1 MKKMKSVLA
10 LALLLPL
17 FGGAAVAQVPSVDAR
32 VTLNIADKSLE
43 EIVKSLRDRS
53 GSNIVI
59 IDPIDKAKISTA
71 KVSIEVFDVSWRD
84 ALELVA
90 EKAGCVVE
98 ERPGGVLAVT
108 RPPEVTIEFQ
118 DQDVRKVIETIA
130 AVSGASITL
139 GKEVSG
145 NITVRFKD
153 VPWRVALDVTAK
165 TLGFVVVEEKRG
177 VLRVVSPDTLK
188 DQLDT
193 RTYQLRYLRPQ
204 SIFKPTIKSEFVQSQ
219 QQTQAQATG
228 KGGQIDYTK
237 TFTVLLALEK
247 ALSAQG
253 KIDYVDISNVV
264 IVRDTAQVHQSIK
277 EMLSRLDVEPAQ
289 VFCDVKFVSTTNTDL
304 LNLGVDYGDAGP
316 EVTMSGGQIPITF
329 PFNAGKGGFEDS
341 LIANPTGYGPF
352 VDPTNTGN
360 LPSNTQIPDT
370 IFGALSFTQVTAT
383 LRLLQRDTKSE
394 VIQAPKVMA
403 LDGNAATIFVGETIR
418 YAEAKSEQGQAG
430 GLQLSVAEAAGSP
443 VEVGFQLLVRPNVVP
458 GTEKMVM
465 EVIPKETS
473 LSGTGVSSFAPAG
486 FDVFTVGAGGSLGS
500 IALPRTQS
508 STIVTSM
515 MLESGQTAMIGGLSS
530 DSDTT
535 IDSKVPLLG
544 DIPLIGELFKYRTKN
559 HDRRSLL
566 VFLTPTIVRSSEDS
580 QLLLQQE
587 LGRRRVALKKE
598 LEDLMKKHEAP
609 LPAKEPAAGANN

>member
-1 MKKMKSVLA
+1 MFVKKRMSLLAVA
-10 LALLLPL
+10 LALPLL
-17 FGGAAVAQVPSVDAR
+17 GGAALAQVPSVDAR

-59 IDPIDKAKISTA
+59 IDPIDKAKISIQ
-71 KVSIEVFDVSWRD
+71 KVSIEVFDVGWRD

-98 ERPGGVLAVT
+98 DRPGGVLAVT
-108 RPPEVTIEFQ
+108 RPPPVTIEFQ

-130 AVSGASITL
+130 KVSGASITL

-145 NITVRFKD
+145 NITVRFND

-177 VLRVVSPDTLK
+177 VLRIVSPDTLR

-204 SIFKPTIKSEFVQSQ
+204 SAYKPLIKSEFLQPLQ
-219 QQTQAQATG
+219 QQQQSAAG
-228 KGGQIDYTK
+228 KGGTIDYTK
-237 TFTVLLALEK
+237 TFTVLQALEK

-253 KIDYVDISNVV
+253 KLDYVDISNVV
-264 IVRDTAQVHQSIK
+264 IVRDTAQVHASVK
-277 EMLSRLDVEPAQ
+277 DMLGRLDVEPAQ

-316 EVTMSGGQIPITF
+316 QVSLSGGSIPVTF
-329 PFNAGKGGFEDS
+329 PFDAGRGGFEDG
-341 LIANPTGYGPF
+341 LIANSTGYGPF
-352 VDPTNTGN
+352 VDPTLNAGST
-360 LPSNTQIPDT
+360 SIPDT
-370 IFGALSFTQVTAT
+370 VFGALSFTQVTAT
-383 LRLLQRDTKSE
+383 LRLLQRDSKSE
-394 VIQAPKVMA
+394 VIQAPKIVT
-403 LDGNAATIFVGETIR
+403 LDGVPGTIFVGETIR

-430 GLQLSVAEAAGSP
+430 GLQLSVAEASGSP
-443 VEVGFQLLVRPNVVP
+443 VEVGFQLLVRPNVIP
-458 GTEKMVM
+458 GTDKMVM

-486 FDVFTVGAGGSLGS
+486 FDVFTVGAAGSAGS
-500 IALPRTQS
+500 IALPRTRS

-515 MLESGQTAMIGGLSS
+515 MVESGHTVMIGGLSS
-530 DSDTT
+530 DSDTET
-535 IDSKVPLLG
+535 KTKVPLLG
-544 DIPLIGELFKYRTKN
+544 DIPLLGELFKHKSKS
-559 HDRRSLL
+559 HERRSLL
-566 VFLTPTIVRSSEDS
+566 VFLTPTIVRSSEDN
-580 QLLLQQE
+580 QRLLQQE
-587 LGRRRVALKKE
+587 LLRRRGALKHE
-598 LEDLMKKHEAP
+598 LESLLEANTGTP
-609 LPAKEPAAGANN
+609 KEPAPGPSN

>member
-1 MKKMKSVLA
+1 MKKRISVLA
-10 LALLLPL
+10 VALVLPL
-17 FGGAAVAQVPSVDAR
+17 FGGAVQAQVPSVDAR

-59 IDPIDKAKISTA
+59 IDAVDKPKISTA
-71 KVSIEVFDVSWRD
+71 KVSIEVFDVGWRD

-98 ERPGGVLAVT
+98 DRPGGVLAVT
-108 RPPEVTIEFQ
+108 KPPEVTIEFQ

-177 VLRVVSPDTLK
+177 VLRIVSPDTLK

-193 RTYQLRYLRPQ
+193 HTYQLRYLRPQ
-204 SIFKPTIKSEFVQSQ
+204 SVYKPLIKSEFLQPLAQ
-219 QQTQAQATG
+219 QQQSTQG
-228 KGGQIDYTK
+228 KGGGIDYTK
-237 TFTVLLALEK
+237 TFTVLQSLEK

-253 KIDYVDISNVV
+253 KLDYVDITNVI
-264 IVRDTAQVHQSIK
+264 IVRDTAQVHATIK
-277 EMLSRLDVEPAQ
+277 DMLSRLDVEPAQ
-289 VFCDVKFVSTTNTDL
+289 VFSDVKFVSTTNTDL

-316 EVTMSGGQIPITF
+316 QVTLSGGSIPVTF
-329 PFNAGKGGFEDS
+329 PFNAGKGGFEDA
-341 LIANPTGYGPF
+341 LIANTTGYGPF
-352 VDPTNTGN
+352 VDPTLNAGNT
-360 LPSNTQIPDT
+360 SIPDT
-370 IFGALSFTQVTAT
+370 VFGSLSFTEVTAT

-394 VIQAPKVMA
+394 VIQAPKIFT
-403 LDGNAATIFVGETIR
+403 LDGNAGTIFVGETIR

-430 GLQLSVAEAAGSP
+430 GLQLSVAEASGSP
-443 VEVGFQLLVRPNVVP
+443 VEVGFQLLVRPNVIP

-486 FDVFTVGAGGSLGS
+486 FDVFTVGAGGSAGS
-500 IALPRTQS
+500 IALPRTRS

-515 MLESGQTAMIGGLSS
+515 IIESGHTVMIGGLSTEA
-530 DSDTT
+530 DTQT
-535 IDSKVPLLG
+535 NSKVPLLG
-544 DIPLIGELFKYRTKN
+544 DIPIIGELFKHRSKN
-559 HDRRSLL
+559 RERRSLL

-580 QLLLQQE
+580 QRVLEQE
-587 LGRRRVALKKE
+587 LTRRRGALHKE
-598 LEDLMKKHEAP
+598 LEALYGSHPGTSAP
-609 LPAKEPAAGANN
+609 KEPESGAQN

>member
-1 MKKMKSVLA
+1 MFVKKRMSVLA
-10 LALLLPL
+10 VALVLPL
-17 FGGAAVAQVPSVDAR
+17 FGGAALAQVPSVDAR

-59 IDPIDKAKISTA
+59 IDPLDKAKISTA
-71 KVSIEVFDVSWRD
+71 KVSIEVFDVGWRD

-108 RPPEVTIEFQ
+108 KPPEVTIEFQ
-118 DQDVRKVIETIA
+118 DRDIRQVIETIA

-204 SIFKPTIKSEFVQSQ
+204 SVYKPLIKSEFLQPQQLQ
-219 QQTQAQATG
+219 QQQGAQG
-228 KGGQIDYTK
+228 KGGAIDYTK
-237 TFTVLLALEK
+237 TFTVLQALEK

-253 KIDYVDISNVV
+253 KLDYVDISNVV
-264 IVRDTAQVHQSIK
+264 IVRDTAQVHAAIK
-277 EMLSRLDVEPAQ
+277 DMLSRLDVEPAQ
-289 VFCDVKFVSTTNTDL
+289 VFCDVKFVSTTNNDL

-316 EVTMSGGQIPITF
+316 QISLSGGQIPITF
-329 PFNAGKGGFEDS
+329 PFDEGKGGWEDGM
-341 LIANPTGYGPF
+341 IANPTGFGPF
-352 VDPTNTGN
+352 SDPTLNAGA
-360 LPSNTQIPDT
+360 TQIPDT
-370 IFGALSFTQVTAT
+370 IFGALSFTEVTAT

-394 VIQAPKVMA
+394 VIQAPKLVT
-403 LDGNAATIFVGETIR
+403 LDGNASTIFVGETIR

-430 GLQLSVAEAAGSP
+430 GLQLSVSEASGSP

-458 GTEKMVM
+458 GTDKMVM

-473 LSGTGVSSFAPAG
+473 LSGTGVSNFAPAG
-486 FDVFTVGAGGSLGS
+486 FDVFTVGAGGSAGS
-500 IALPRTQS
+500 IALPRTRS

-515 MLESGQTAMIGGLSS
+515 MVDSGHTVMIGGLAS
-530 DSDTT
+530 DSDTQT
-535 IDSKVPLLG
+535 HSKVPLLG
-544 DIPLIGELFKYRTKN
+544 DIPVIGELFKHRSTSRE
-559 HDRRSLL
+559 RRSLL

-587 LGRRRVALKKE
+587 LKRRHGALKKE
-598 LEDLMKKHEAP
+598 LESLLDQAAAP
-609 LPAKEPAAGANN
+609 KDAAATSN

>member
-1 MKKMKSVLA
+1 MKKRISVLA
-10 LALLLPL
+10 VALVLPL
-17 FGGAAVAQVPSVDAR
+17 FGGAVQAQVPSVDAR

-59 IDPIDKAKISTA
+59 IDAVDKPKISTA

-98 ERPGGVLAVT
+98 DRPGGVLAVT
-108 RPPEVTIEFQ
+108 KPPEVTIEFQ

-177 VLRVVSPDTLK
+177 VLRIVSPDTLK
-188 DQLDT
+188 DQMDT
-193 RTYQLRYLRPQ
+193 KTYQLRYLRPQ
-204 SIFKPTIKSEFVQSQ
+204 SIYKPLIKSEFLQPMTSQGQQS
-219 QQTQAQATG
+219 AQGQGG
-228 KGGQIDYTK
+228 KIDYTK
-237 TFTVLLALEK
+237 TFTVLQSLEK
-247 ALSAQG
+247 ALSPQG
-253 KIDYVDISNVV
+253 KLDYVDITNVV
-264 IVRDTAQVHQSIK
+264 IVRDTAQVHASIK
-277 EMLSRLDVEPAQ
+277 DMLARLDVEPAQ
-289 VFCDVKFVSTTNTDL
+289 VFSDVKFVSTTNTDL

-316 EVTMSGGQIPITF
+316 QVTLSGGQIPVTF
-329 PFNAGKGGFEDS
+329 PFNAGRGGFEDS
-341 LIANPTGYGPF
+341 VIANPVGYGPF
-352 VDPTNTGN
+352 VDPTLNAGA
-360 LPSNTQIPDT
+360 TQIPDT
-370 IFGALSFTQVTAT
+370 IFGALSFTEVTAT

-394 VIQAPKVMA
+394 VIQAPKIFT
-403 LDGNAATIFVGETIR
+403 LDGNAGTIFVGETIR

-430 GLQLSVAEAAGSP
+430 GLQLSVAEASGSP
-443 VEVGFQLLVRPNVVP
+443 VEVGFQLLVRPNVIP

-486 FDVFTVGAGGSLGS
+486 FDVFTVGAGGSAGS

-515 MLESGQTAMIGGLSS
+515 IIESGHTVMIGGLSTEA
-530 DSDTT
+530 DTQVHT
-535 IDSKVPLLG
+535 KVPLLG
-544 DIPLIGELFKYRTKN
+544 DIPIVGELFKHRNKSR
-559 HDRRSLL
+559 DRRSLL

-580 QLLLQQE
+580 QRILQQE
-587 LGRRRVALKKE
+587 LTRRRTALRNE
-598 LEDLMKKHEAP
+598 LDSLYESNTAP
-609 LPAKEPAAGANN
+609 ATPPAEPAATGTQN